1 MNNQLQER
9 LNQILGIITSE
20 EFLQSRG
27 LGNEIG
33 FWIFEYAPEDELQVH
48 DHVRFTLEQLE
59 RKHSQI
65 NVVEINLLQAI
76 KNYLDSRNFTD
87 KAFKLQKDKGDAALL
102 KVLEGPLHMDRFAPF
117 LVEQYQAAEQD
128 IIFITGIGS
137 VWPMMRAHHLLNALH
152 ASLGHRPLVMFYP
165 GVYTGQSMS
174 LFGRIP
180 SKHYYRAF
188 KLAP

>member
-1 MNNQLQER
+1 MNNLLQNR
-9 LNQILGIITSE
+9 LNRILNIITSE

-33 FWIFEYAPEDELQVH
+33 FWIFEYTPEDELQVRN
-48 DHVRFTLEQLE
+48 HVRFILDQLE
-59 RKHSQI
+59 RKFRQI
-65 NVVEINLLQAI
+65 KVVEINLLEAI
-76 KNYLDSRNFTD
+76 KSYLDSRNFSD
-87 KAFKLQKDKGDAALL
+87 KAFKLQRTKGDTALL

-117 LVEQYQAAEQD
+117 LVEQYKATEQD

-137 VWPMMRAHHLLNALH
+137 VWPMMRAHHLLNSLH

>member
-1 MNNQLQER
+1 MLFR
-9 LNQILGIITSE
+9 S
-20 EFLQSRG
+20 
-27 LGNEIG
+27 
-33 FWIFEYAPEDELQVH
+33 
-48 DHVRFTLEQLE
+48 
-59 RKHSQI
+59 
-65 NVVEINLLQAI
+65 
-76 KNYLDSRNFTD
+76 D
-87 KAFKLQKDKGDAALL
+87 KAFKLQRTKGDTALL

-117 LVEQYQAAEQD
+117 LVEQYKATEQD

-137 VWPMMRAHHLLNALH
+137 VWPMMRAHHLLNSLH

>member
-1 MNNQLQER
+1 MNNLLQNR
-9 LNQILGIITSE
+9 LNRILNIITSE

-33 FWIFEYAPEDELQVH
+33 FWIFEYTPEDELQVRN
-48 DHVRFTLEQLE
+48 HVRFILDQLE
-59 RKHSQI
+59 RKFRQI
-65 NVVEINLLQAI
+65 KIVEINLLEAI
-76 KNYLDSRNFTD
+76 KSYLDSRNFSD
-87 KAFKLQKDKGDAALL
+87 KAFKLQRTKGDTALL

-117 LVEQYQAAEQD
+117 LVEQYKATEQD

-137 VWPMMRAHHLLNALH
+137 VWPMMRAHHLLNSLH